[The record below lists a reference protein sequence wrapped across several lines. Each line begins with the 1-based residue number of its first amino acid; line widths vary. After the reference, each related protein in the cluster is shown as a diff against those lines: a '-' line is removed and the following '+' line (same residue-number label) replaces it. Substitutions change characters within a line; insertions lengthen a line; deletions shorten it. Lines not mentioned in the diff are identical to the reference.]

1 MISTYSLE
9 LTQKCCG
16 LLQPIFHPLGTQQ
29 WSGSPFSQSRPSNH
43 AMPLPRRQQVSLLQN
58 SVLGL
63 LELLPML
70 FLLPLLL
77 KLPLLPQPLFFLRLS
92 SARRPIH
99 LFCWH
104 GRLVLV
110 LLVSNAMI
118 GRIIFAAAGRGRVLE
133 APIFIVLSCR
143 GRRRG

>member
-1 MISTYSLE
+1 MTSTYSLE
-9 LTQKCCG
+9 LTQKCGG

-29 WSGSPFSQSRPSNH
+29 GSGSPFSHSRTCNQAVS
-43 AMPLPRRQQVSLLQN
+43 LPRRQQVSLLQN

-77 KLPLLPQPLFFLRLS
+77 ELPLLPQPLFLLS
-92 SARRPIH
+92 LGSARRPIH

-104 GRLVLV
+104 GRLVFV
-110 LLVSNAMI
+110 LLVTNAMI
-118 GRIIFAAAGRGRVLE
+118 
-133 APIFIVLSCR
+133 
-143 GRRRG
+143 